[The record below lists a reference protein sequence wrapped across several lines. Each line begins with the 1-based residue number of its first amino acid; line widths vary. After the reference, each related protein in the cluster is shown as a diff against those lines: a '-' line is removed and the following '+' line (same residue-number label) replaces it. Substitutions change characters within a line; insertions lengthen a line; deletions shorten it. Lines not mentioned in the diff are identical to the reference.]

1 MKNPRVAP
9 GSHTGLPK
17 VGDPRESGTWEGRLG
32 LTLEILPELPY
43 HSWSE
48 EGVQGSI
55 LGGWA
60 KALIQAVKR

>member
-1 MKNPRVAP
+1 M
-9 GSHTGLPK
+9 
-17 VGDPRESGTWEGRLG
+17 GDPRESGTWEGRLG